1 MARVRKKTIGRREHN
16 KIVSM
21 KGSSS
26 FSSSEEEDFEL
37 RNLLLDGNQCLYEN
51 AEISNKALKVLE
63 NNWRNSYLGH
73 TVCMTCATGRE
84 EDLYACDIC
93 QRVGYCSLR
102 CYKQDADNH
111 AKYCKFLNRAF
122 DDYESLPK
130 DKAKRVHKRLQ
141 KLLLRRN
148 DCKLEK
154 EEEEDG
160 GDKELIIND
169 RRIPKASNNNNNN
182 NNNNNL
188 WRSFGTLQRPYTM
201 RTFFELFLPRISLY
215 SEYGVLLSMFLSY
228 PLTILANICR
238 FDCYKLAES
247 SYRAPYTI
255 HVVGA
260 SYHESFSMAIWEIFA
275 FLLRVK
281 YPRCHLRI
289 CLVGPE
295 LQDHHYT
302 FQQKNKKKKERRM
315 PPSSSSYSVREV
327 YNSQDNKS
335 GSKTSSNVLQVVSFP
350 GTYRDLRARKQPD
363 HPHQKKNNN
372 RKKKTINN
380 NADNNLNNGHKNK
393 NQEVNSN
400 SSNDQDDD
408 NSSSTTGTTK
418 DEEEEKRN
426 DDEDDDDD
434 DDDDSN
440 FVETDN
446 DFGDNEE
453 GENNLSLHRKRKLI
467 KEKDLLRE
475 MALQPDLIV
484 LFHPGVSDDSYDWI
498 EELKIIKNDLSSKG
512 HKGSST
518 QLLVT
523 TGSRA
528 EMIMEID
535 TIGQALNLNFTQ
547 MISGNDIS
555 FNPCSSH
562 MLLQS
567 GTIAN
572 ELYRKNA
579 WCVRICPARQI

>member
-1 MARVRKKTIGRREHN
+1 MASLRDHFRSHTREKPYVCNVCNKKYSFRGSLSLHRRKHSGSRFHCLTCLRNFTQKSTLQYHMLAVHKRVRDNVCEICGLK
-16 KIVSM
+16 
-21 KGSSS
+21 S
-26 FSSSEEEDFEL
+26 FSRATDCRRHMRSHIDSRPYVCTNCSRGFREKCH
-37 RNLLLDGNQCLYEN
+37 LLVHQRIHTGEKPFICGQCGF
-51 AEISNKALKVLE
+51 AFS
-63 NNWRNSYLGH
+63 
-73 TVCMTCATGRE
+73 
-84 EDLYACDIC
+84 
-93 QRVGYCSLR
+93 
-102 CYKQDADNH
+102 DAANH
-111 AKYCKFLNRAF
+111 AKH
-122 DDYESLPK
+122 
-130 DKAKRVHKRLQ
+130 V
-141 KLLLRRN
+141 RRRS
-148 DCKLEK
+148 CFFY
-154 EEEEDG
+154 
-160 GDKELIIND
+160 
-169 RRIPKASNNNNNN
+169 ANNN

-434 DDDDSN
+434 DDDSQ
-440 FVETDN
+440 
-446 DFGDNEE
+446 G
-453 GENNLSLHRKRKLI
+453 K
-467 KEKDLLRE
+467 
-475 MALQPDLIV
+475 
-484 LFHPGVSDDSYDWI
+484 
-498 EELKIIKNDLSSKG
+498 
-512 HKGSST
+512 
-518 QLLVT
+518 
-523 TGSRA
+523 
-528 EMIMEID
+528 
-535 TIGQALNLNFTQ
+535 
-547 MISGNDIS
+547 
-555 FNPCSSH
+555 C
-562 MLLQS
+562 
-567 GTIAN
+567 
-572 ELYRKNA
+572 
-579 WCVRICPARQI
+579 